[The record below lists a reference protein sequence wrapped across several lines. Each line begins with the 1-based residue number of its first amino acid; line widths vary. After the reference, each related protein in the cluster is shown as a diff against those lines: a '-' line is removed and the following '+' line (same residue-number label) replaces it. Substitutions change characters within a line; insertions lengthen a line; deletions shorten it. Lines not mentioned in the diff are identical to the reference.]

1 MIFQIYNERGD
12 IVFNTTDIECLP
24 NEKDVQSM
32 AKASL
37 RERSLFGSFALIIA
51 SAVLVGY
58 MVLVGQALFMP

>member
-32 AKASL
+32 VRARYKFRL
-37 RERSLFGSFALIIA
+37 DGKIITKNKLFDKFNKIIKIIKWF
-51 SAVLVGY
+51 S
-58 MVLVGQALFMP
+58 